1 MTDATPVPGNADDP
15 GEGWVVLSRSATL
28 ARLGHVPS
36 SRAVVGRMVAAA
48 AVVSL
53 IIGTIAFFVSNRL
66 AEQDTLSEGV
76 RITQILASEIT
87 PQLSEKLFDGD
98 AAAILVADE
107 GILPALS
114 QYGVRRLKLFDAN
127 GKVLYSDEH
136 RLIGQT
142 FELAD
147 IEAVAFA
154 RTGPQ
159 AEVSTPEG
167 AENEYES
174 VPGQL
179 IEVREAL
186 TGGNGQRALLEVYL
200 DYAIVGERANQLWR
214 AFLVLLIGSLV
225 LLTGMVI
232 PVAFQL
238 LRRIAEGTRQRE
250 SLLQRAVEA
259 SDLERRRIAG
269 SLHDGPVQELVG
281 NTLVLSATADK
292 LAAGGQPDAAASVS
306 RAAAA
311 VRGTGGSLRSLL
323 VDLYPASI
331 DELGL
336 RGALDDLVASLR
348 SRGFTVTLQVDDSG
362 LGHADRRLAYRIA
375 QECLRNVAKHSGAT
389 AVGVDVTSDPAG
401 WGLSIVDDGH
411 GFDVGAANASAASGH
426 FGIRIMS
433 DLASEAGARL
443 RVASGHAGTR
453 WELRRDNA

>member
-1 MTDATPVPGNADDP
+1 MTDATPGPGNADDP
-15 GEGWVVLSRSATL
+15 GEDWVVLSHPASL

-36 SRAVVGRMVAAA
+36 TRAVVGRMVAAA

-66 AEQDTLSEGV
+66 AEQDTLSEGI

-87 PQLSEKLFDGD
+87 PQLSERLFAGD
-98 AAAILVADE
+98 IAATQVVDE
-107 GILPALS
+107 GLLPALS
-114 QYGVRRLKLFDAN
+114 RYGVRRLKLFDTS

-136 RLIGQT
+136 RLIGKT

-147 IEAVAFA
+147 IESVAFA
-154 RTGPQ
+154 AGEPE
-159 AEVSTPEG
+159 AEVSTADG
-167 AENEYES
+167 AENEYER

-179 IEVREAL
+179 IEVRQPL
-186 TGGNGQRALLEVYL
+186 TGWNGQRALLEVYL

-238 LRRIAEGTRQRE
+238 LRRISEGTRQRE
-250 SLLQRAVEA
+250 ELLQRAVEA

-292 LAAGGQPDAAASVS
+292 LVGDGQPAAAANVS

-311 VRGTGGSLRSLL
+311 VRGTVGSLRSLL

-331 DELGL
+331 DDLGL
-336 RGALDDLVASLR
+336 RGALDDLVTSLR
-348 SRGFTVTLQVDDSG
+348 SRGLAVTLQVDDSEVG
-362 LGHADRRLAYRIA
+362 PADRRLAYRVA
-375 QECLRNVAKHSGAT
+375 QECLRNVAKHAGAT
-389 AVGVDVTSDPAG
+389 AVAVRVSSDAAG
-401 WGLSIVDDGH
+401 WGLSIIDNGH
-411 GFDVGAANASAASGH
+411 GFDVGAAGAASASGH

-433 DLASEAGARL
+433 DLASEAGATL
-443 RVASGHAGTR
+443 RVASGPAGTR
-453 WELRRDNA
+453 WELRKGNG